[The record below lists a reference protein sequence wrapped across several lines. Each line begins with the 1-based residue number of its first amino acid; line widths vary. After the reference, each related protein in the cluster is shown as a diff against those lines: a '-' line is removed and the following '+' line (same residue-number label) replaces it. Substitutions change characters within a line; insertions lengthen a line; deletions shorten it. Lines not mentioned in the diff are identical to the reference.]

1 MTQKIVT
8 IVFLMVAVVFVAAFA
23 AGDNDAAASG
33 SSSAGQ
39 TVTLIVKNTDQNGTS
54 NDTPGYTHKNIR
66 RDIALTVTPTA
77 ITMTTDGY
85 TNPRGGETAY
95 SGTGQG
101 NNNIIVRNDGDV
113 TINILVRS
121 ASMQFSDGSSNAFT
135 PTLFTINSQGGSP
148 VNILDTNMGI
158 AAKMPKSGSNSHF
171 STYLTLGIP
180 FYVHSGNYQNPL
192 TYTAVKSEL
201 DD

>member
-1 MTQKIVT
+1 
-8 IVFLMVAVVFVAAFA
+8 MVAVVFVAAFA
-23 AGDNDAAASG
+23 AGDNGAAASG

-39 TVTLIVKNTDQNGTS
+39 TATLIVKNTDQNGTS
-54 NDTPGYTHKNIR
+54 NHTHGYAHKNTG

-95 SGTGQG
+95 SGTGHG
-101 NNNIIVRNDGDV
+101 SNNIIVRNDGAV

-121 ASMQFSDGSSNAFT
+121 ASSQFSDGSSNTFT

-148 VNILDTNMGI
+148 VNILDTNTGI
-158 AAKMPKSGSNSHF
+158 AEKMPKSGSNSYF

-201 DD
+201 TS

>member
-1 MTQKIVT
+1 MNQKILT
-8 IVFLMVAVVFVAAFA
+8 IIFLMVAVVFVAVFA

-33 SSSAGQ
+33 SSSAEQ
-39 TVTLIVKNTDQNGTS
+39 TATLIVQSSDQNGTS
-54 NDTPGYTHKNIR
+54 NDTQYAHKNTR

-85 TNPRGGETAY
+85 TNPCGGETAY

-101 NNNIIVRNDGDV
+101 NNNIIVRNKGEV

-121 ASMQFSDGSSNAFT
+121 ASTQFSDGSSNVFT
-135 PTLFTINSQGGSP
+135 PTIFTINSQGGSP
-148 VNILDTNMGI
+148 VTILNTNMVI
-158 AAKMPKSGSNSHF
+158 AAKMPKNGSDSLF
-171 STYLTLGIP
+171 STYITLGIP

-192 TYTAVKSEL
+192 TYTAIKSEL
-201 DD
+201 DN